1 MAHKKFKT
9 SRETVKKTDRHESI
23 QHTTHSTL
31 KLPNMKYV
39 FDKLIVMTVYT
50 TVKPN
55 LCIIHHNLHLE
66 SSVS

>member
-1 MAHKKFKT
+1 
-9 SRETVKKTDRHESI
+9 
-23 QHTTHSTL
+23 
-31 KLPNMKYV
+31 MKYV